1 MEKHAEILAPA
12 GGEAQLRAAVLCG
25 ADAVYLGL
33 RGFNARA
40 GAENFDENTLPQTV
54 GWCHAR
60 GVRVYVTLNTLVT
73 DREPAPVAPFPGCG
87 SRSRGGWRAGAGSGP
102 GQDHPAAVPHP
113 AAARQH
119 PNDHPQPG
127 GRPPAGGNGLCPGGA
142 GPGAFPR
149 RRSPPS
155 APGQA
160 CGARSLCTGRCA

>member
-73 DREPAPVAPFPGCG
+73 DRELPQWLH
-87 SRSRGGWRAGAGSGP
+87 SL
-102 GQDHPAAVPHP
+102 DAV
-113 AAARQH
+113 AAAGVDGVLVQDLGLAKIIRQRY
-119 PNDHPQPG
+119 PTCWRKWALPRWCWPG
-127 GRPPAGGNGLCPGGA
+127 S
-142 GPGAFPR
+142 FPR

>member
-73 DREPAPVAPFPGCG
+73 DRELPQWLH
-87 SRSRGGWRAGAGSGP
+87 SL
-102 GQDHPAAVPHP
+102 DAV
-113 AAARQH
+113 AAAGVDGVLVQDLGLAKIIRQRYPTLPLH
-119 PNDHPQPG
+119 ASTQMTIHNLAPACWRKWALPRWCWPG
-127 GRPPAGGNGLCPGGA
+127 S
-142 GPGAFPR
+142 FPR

>member
-60 GVRVYVTLNTLVT
+60 GVRVYATLNTLVT
-73 DREPAPVAPFPGCG
+73 CLLYTSP
-87 SRSRGGWRAGAGSGP
+87 S
-102 GQDHPAAVPHP
+102 
-113 AAARQH
+113 
-119 PNDHPQPG
+119 
-127 GRPPAGGNGLCPGGA
+127 
-142 GPGAFPR
+142 PR
-149 RRSPPS
+149 D
-155 APGQA
+155 
-160 CGARSLCTGRCA
+160 

>member
-73 DREPAPVAPFPGCG
+73 DRELPQWLH
-87 SRSRGGWRAGAGSGP
+87 SL
-102 GQDHPAAVPHP
+102 DAV
-113 AAARQH
+113 AAAGVDGVLVQDLGLAKIIRQRYPTLPLH
-119 PNDHPQPG
+119 ASTQMTIHNL
-127 GRPPAGGNGLCPGGA
+127 AGCWRKWALPRWCWLGS
-142 GPGAFPR
+142 FPR